1 MDKYEYQAKLE
12 EIKKLVD
19 KEEYEEAAA
28 IADTIEWKR
37 VRSVRTLCLV
47 SEIYE
52 IVGRAEDSKNI
63 LYRAYRRSPSSRQ
76 ILYRLTEACV
86 QTQDFDDAV
95 EYYTEYVNL
104 APHDNNRYILK
115 YEI

>member
-12 EIKKLVD
+12 EMKKLID
-19 KEEYEEAAA
+19 KEEYEEAVA

-52 IVGRAEDSKNI
+52 IVGRAEDLSLI
-63 LYRAYRRSPSSRQ
+63 H
-76 ILYRLTEACV
+76 I
-86 QTQDFDDAV
+86 
-95 EYYTEYVNL
+95 
-104 APHDNNRYILK
+104 
-115 YEI
+115 